1 MDALRTAPAVAAL
14 VAAVLYLSC
23 SHSPSPGSESAEPDW
38 SSISIGAMPPGT
50 SWYVFGATL
59 ATLLEQELPAGTRV
73 EVVARGGAIG
83 NPILVDRGTETIA
96 LAQAA
101 TAAWAMEGDEQAYD
115 GKKYTNIRA
124 LAGGLNA
131 VWQMAL
137 LRESYIERTGNDTL
151 EKALLSDEP
160 IRIVMKP
167 NGSVVPILAD
177 RILAAVGTSRK
188 EIIAKGGE
196 IIQVSAN
203 QIPTLL
209 RDGRADLYFESAIR
223 GHPTITE
230 VTATEKMRFLDIPAG
245 VLAALSGPGLTPL
258 PMPQWFEGQTGPTDG
273 VDMGTVLIAHKDLP
287 DDLAYAITRA
297 VCEHKDEMASSHK
310 AWLDFEPRLA
320 GQLDK
325 TGIPLHPGAERY
337 YREQGW
343 YP

>member
-1 MDALRTAPAVAAL
+1 
-14 VAAVLYLSC
+14 
-23 SHSPSPGSESAEPDW
+23 
-38 SSISIGAMPPGT
+38 
-50 SWYVFGATL
+50 
-59 ATLLEQELPAGTRV
+59 
-73 EVVARGGAIG
+73 

-101 TAAWAMEGDEQAYD
+101 TAAWAMEGDERAYG

-151 EKALLSDEP
+151 EKALLSNKP

-177 RILAAVGTSRK
+177 RIFEAVGTSRE
-188 EIIAKGGE
+188 EIVAKGGE

-230 VTATEKMRFLDIPAG
+230 VTATERIRFMDLPAR
-245 VLAALSGPGLTPL
+245 VLTALSGPGLTPV
-258 PMPQWFEGQTGPTDG
+258 PMPKWFEGQTGPTDG

-287 DDLAYAITRA
+287 DDLAYAIART
-297 VCEHKDEMASSHK
+297 VCENKDDMASSHK
-310 AWLDFEPRLA
+310 AWLDFDPRLA
-320 GQLDK
+320 GQPAQ
-325 TGIPLHPGAERY
+325 TGIPLHPGAELY
-337 YREQGW
+337 YREKGW